1 MIPWQQNKFVKPL
14 ALIFYNL
21 KWLIPSSKEHGCQI
35 LTSTWH
41 AAAYLLKEQRW
52 ELIVKEANSVLR
64 GEAKQQLEPTKNH
77 YNGFL
82 RKEIFLSNNFYKHV
96 H

>member
-1 MIPWQQNKFVKPL
+1 MTHPL
-14 ALIFYNL
+14 LEGTWLPNFNEYMARRLIFL
-21 KWLIPSSKEHGCQI
+21 REE
-35 LTSTWH
+35 
-41 AAAYLLKEQRW
+41 EQRW

-82 RKEIFLSNNFYKHV
+82 RQEIFLSNLFYKQV